1 MASNIVLSNTD
12 FKVVGTR
19 PVRHDGTDKVTG
31 RAKYGADFGAAG
43 ALFAKVLRSPHAHA
57 RIKSIDTSKA
67 EAAPG
72 VRAVITGADI
82 PTDSAAA
89 RKVMAK
95 DKALYKGHPVAAV
108 AAISAHQAEQALVL
122 IEVEYEVLKAATEV
136 RQAMADDAELLHDD
150 QTTTEMGEATDNH
163 SNIATHFRY
172 EQGELEQGFAAAD
185 VIVEKE
191 YSTATVH
198 QGYIEPQNGAAFWNA
213 NGELTIWVSTQ
224 GAFTTRDAL
233 AGVLNL
239 PVSKVRVVPMEIG
252 GGFGGKIPIY
262 LEPLTALLSKRAG
275 VAVKGA
281 MSRTEVFEATGPTS
295 GSYMHIKMGA
305 TNDGKI
311 VAAEAMLAFDAGA
324 FPGSPVTAGAQC
336 MFACYEIENAR
347 VDGYDVVANKPPVA
361 AYRAPG
367 APIAAFA
374 AETVVDELAEK
385 LGIDPIEFRI
395 RNASKEGT
403 RRVDGPVFPKVG
415 NVEQLEAARETEQYQ
430 RPLEGSNRGRG
441 VASGFWFNI
450 GLQSSASISVQADGT
465 ISLVEGSTDIGGS
478 RAAIAMQAAE
488 VLGIPA
494 EDVDPSVGDTDSV
507 GYTFLTGG
515 SRTTFA
521 TGWAAYECAQE
532 IKQKMIER
540 AASIWDVEVD
550 VVDLVDGVFQH
561 TSDQEL
567 KLGFKELAGQLNR
580 TGGPISAQ
588 VSVDPRGAGG
598 AFATHI
604 VDVEVD
610 PDTGKVTILD
620 YTAIQDVGKAIHPS
634 YVEGQ
639 IQGGVVQGIGWALNE
654 EYRFSSDGR
663 MENSSFLDYR
673 MPTSL
678 DLPMIRHSDRR
689 DRQPGPSLRGAWRGR
704 GAHRSSHGRH
714 CQRHLPRRRRAD
726 EQAAHVSRRN
736 PGEPLGEKWR
746 ARGCGPGRRL
756 DFSQLHSLG
765 NWQGRTDVRPCAI
778 IGRESRKLSKCRFP
792 QTNTTENQLQEHE
805 NDQSTLRNP

>member
-12 FKVVGTR
+12 YKVVGTR

-31 RAKYGADFGAAG
+31 RAKYGADFDAAG
-43 ALFAKVLRSPHAHA
+43 TLFAKVLRSPHAHA

-67 EAAPG
+67 EAARG
-72 VRAVITGADI
+72 VRAVITGQDI
-82 PTDSAAA
+82 PTSSPAA

-108 AAISAHQAEQALVL
+108 AAVSAHDAEQALAL
-122 IEVEYEVLKAATEV
+122 IEVEYEPLKAATEV
-136 RQAMADDAELLHDD
+136 REAMAEDAELLHDG
-150 QTTTEMGEATDNH
+150 QTTEELGEKSDKH

-172 EQGELEQGFAAAD
+172 EQGDLEQGFAAAD
-185 VIVEKE
+185 IIVEKE

-198 QGYIEPQNGAAFWNA
+198 QGYIEPQNGAAFWNT

-233 AGVLNL
+233 AGVLDL
-239 PVSKVRVVPMEIG
+239 PVSKIRVIPMEIG

-262 LEPLTALLSKRAG
+262 LEPLTALLSQKAG
-275 VAVKGA
+275 VPVKSA
-281 MSRTEVFEATGPTS
+281 MTRAEVFEATGPTS
-295 GSYMHIKMGA
+295 GSYMHVKMGA

-336 MFACYEIENAR
+336 MFACYDIENAR

-374 AETVVDELAEK
+374 CETVVDELAEK
-385 LGIDPIEFRI
+385 LGLDPVEFRL

-415 NVEQLEAARETEQYQ
+415 NVEQLEAARESEQYQ
-430 RPLEGSNRGRG
+430 RKLEGPNRGRG

-450 GLQSSASISVQADGT
+450 GLQSSAAISVQADGT
-465 ISLVEGSTDIGGS
+465 ISLVEGSTDIGGT
-478 RAAIAMQAAE
+478 RASIAMQAAE

-494 EDVDPSVGDTDSV
+494 EDVDPAVGDTDSV

-532 IKQKMIER
+532 IKRKMIER
-540 AASIWDVEVD
+540 ASSIWDVD
-550 VVDLVDGVFQH
+550 VADVDLVDGVFQH

-567 KLGFKELAGQLNR
+567 KLSFKELSGQLNR

-654 EYRFSSDGR
+654 EYRFNADGR

-678 DLPMIRHSDRR
+678 DLPMIGTVIVEVAN
-689 DRQPGPSLRGAWRGR
+689 PGHPYGVRGVGEVPIVPPMAAIANAIYHAVGVRMNSLPMSPDAILESLWEKDGEPA
-704 GAHRSSHGRH
+704 A
-714 CQRHLPRRRRAD
+714 LA
-726 EQAAHVSRRN
+726 QAA
-736 PGEPLGEKWR
+736 
-746 ARGCGPGRRL
+746 
-756 DFSQLHSLG
+756 D
-765 NWQGRTDVRPCAI
+765 
-778 IGRESRKLSKCRFP
+778 
-792 QTNTTENQLQEHE
+792 
-805 NDQSTLRNP
+805 

>member
-12 FKVVGTR
+12 YKVVGTR

-31 RAKYGADFGAAG
+31 RAKYGADFEASGV
-43 ALFAKVLRSPHAHA
+43 LFAKVLRSPHAHA

-67 EAAPG
+67 EAARG

-95 DKALYKGHPVAAV
+95 DKVLYKGHPVAAV
-108 AAISAHQAEQALVL
+108 AATSAHDAEQALAL

-136 RQAMADDAELLHDD
+136 RQAMAEDAELLHED
-150 QTTTEMGEATDNH
+150 QTTTEMGEATDKH

-172 EQGELEQGFAAAD
+172 EQGDLDQGFAAAD
-185 VIVEKE
+185 IVVEKE

-233 AGVLNL
+233 AGVLDL
-239 PVSKVRVVPMEIG
+239 PVSKVKVVPMEIG

-262 LEPLTALLSKRAG
+262 LEPLTALLSRKA
-275 VAVKGA
+275 AAPVKSA
-281 MSRTEVFEATGPTS
+281 MSRAEVFEATGPTS
-295 GSYMHIKMGA
+295 GSYMHVKMGA
-305 TNDGKI
+305 TSDGKI
-311 VAAEAMLAFDAGA
+311 VAAEGMLAFDAGA

-336 MFACYEIENAR
+336 MFACYEIENCR

-385 LGIDPIEFRI
+385 LDMDPIEFRV

-415 NVEQLEAARETEQYQ
+415 NVEQLEAARDSEQYQ
-430 RPLEGSNRGRG
+430 RPLEGPNHGRG

-450 GLQSSASISVQADGT
+450 GLQSSAAISVLADGT
-465 ISLVEGSTDIGGS
+465 ISLVEGSTDIGGT
-478 RAAIAMQAAE
+478 RASIAMQAAE

-532 IKQKMIER
+532 IKQKMIDR
-540 AASIWDVEVD
+540 AAGIWDVD
-550 VVDLVDGVFQH
+550 VADVDLVDGVFQH

-567 KLGFKELAGQLNR
+567 KLSFKELAGQLNR

-654 EYRFSSDGR
+654 EYRFNPDGR

-678 DLPMIRHSDRR
+678 DLPMIGTVIVEIAN
-689 DRQPGPSLRGAWRGR
+689 PGHPYGVRGVGEVPIVPPMAAIANAIYHAVGVRMN
-704 GAHRSSHGRH
+704 
-714 CQRHLPRRRRAD
+714 QLPMSPDAILENLWAKD
-726 EQAAHVSRRN
+726 GEPAGLTQAA
-736 PGEPLGEKWR
+736 
-746 ARGCGPGRRL
+746 
-756 DFSQLHSLG
+756 
-765 NWQGRTDVRPCAI
+765 
-778 IGRESRKLSKCRFP
+778 
-792 QTNTTENQLQEHE
+792 
-805 NDQSTLRNP
+805 